1 MKSSNISFW
10 VVGGMEFDL
19 VFFLKVLLAI
29 VLHTGIL
36 YFIFRQLDKLFGNK
50 K

>member
-19 VFFLKVLLAI
+19 VIFLKILLAI

-36 YFIFRQLDKLFGNK
+36 YFIFRQLDKLLERK